1 MAVLDANDLKA
12 IKDLM
17 EVTVEEV
24 IEKKGVVTKDYIGNL
39 PTKDELYTKMDEVM
53 RELKAIREEVAIQT
67 HQVADHD
74 DRLEKI
80 ESHVGISSN

>member
-17 EVTVEEV
+17 EVTVEEA
-24 IEKKGVVTKDYIGNL
+24 IEKKGVLTKDCIGNL
-39 PTKDELYTKMDEVM
+39 PTKDEFYTKMDEV
-53 RELKAIREEVAIQT
+53 RGELKAMREEVAIQT

-80 ESHVGISSN
+80 ENHVGISSN

>member
-39 PTKDELYTKMDEVM
+39 PTKDELYTKWM
-53 RELKAIREEVAIQT
+53 RLWENSKLYKPI
-67 HQVADHD
+67 
-74 DRLEKI
+74 K
-80 ESHVGISSN
+80 

>member
-1 MAVLDANDLKA
+1 M
-12 IKDLM
+12 
-17 EVTVEEV
+17 
-24 IEKKGVVTKDYIGNL
+24 VTKDYIGNL

-53 RELKAIREEVAIQT
+53 GELKAIQT
-67 HQVADHD
+67 HQVADQD

>member
-1 MAVLDANDLKA
+1 
-12 IKDLM
+12 M

-39 PTKDELYTKMDEVM
+39 PTKMDEVM
-53 RELKAIREEVAIQT
+53 GELKAMREEVAIQT